1 MPTTQIEVDD
11 ATAARLRALG
21 RGLPAGDVV
30 RSLAHAK
37 PEELRRLELRRAMAE
52 DRERRRDPLREA
64 FNRTR

>member
-52 DRERRRDPLREA
+52 DR
-64 FNRTR
+64 